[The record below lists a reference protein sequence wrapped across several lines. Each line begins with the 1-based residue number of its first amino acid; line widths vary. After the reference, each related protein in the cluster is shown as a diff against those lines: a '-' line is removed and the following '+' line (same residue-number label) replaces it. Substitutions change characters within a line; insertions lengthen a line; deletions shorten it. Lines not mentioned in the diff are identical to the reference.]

1 MKWFCDMNFS
11 LPPAFRYFIDKMSV
25 RQVDRMLLAKHM
37 ATMVKAGIPIDEA
50 LDILAEEASSP
61 RVRKVLLKVL
71 DHVNAGE
78 GLAESMSVYPAFFP
92 NLFVHMVRV
101 GEESGTL
108 EENLKY
114 LAMQLEHDYET
125 IQKVKSAAAYP
136 LIVLVLAFFMGGAM
150 SFFILPKLIPLF
162 LSLGVDL
169 PLPTRI
175 VLFTSKF
182 MVNYGAVFFPGVVV
196 GVFVVRALLH
206 TNRIRP
212 YWHRVLLRIPAIG
225 KLVTHVN
232 LARSTRTLG
241 ILLKSG
247 LPIIESLNITKE
259 TIGNE
264 VYRSIFTRSAG
275 DVELG
280 MPFSEALKKAVPSSK
295 VMPTI
300 VPRMINVGERT
311 GTLDD
316 ALLSLAEFY
325 EKEVDTSA
333 KTLSTALEPILII
346 GIGGAVALV
355 ALSIIMPIY
364 SLTGSV
370 SSPDGS

>member
-1 MKWFCDMNFS
+1 MNLS
-11 LPPAFRYFIDKMSV
+11 IPPAFRYFIDKMSV

-50 LDILAEEASSP
+50 LDILAEEANSP
-61 RVRKVLLKVL
+61 RVRKVLLQVL
-71 DHVNAGE
+71 DRVNAGE
-78 GLAESMSVYPAFFP
+78 GLAESMSGYPAFFP

-182 MVNYGAVFFPGVVV
+182 MVNYGAIFFPGVVV
-196 GVFVVRALLH
+196 GVFVIRALLH

-280 MPFSEALKKAVPSSK
+280 MPFSEALKKAVPSPK
-295 VMPTI
+295 IMPTI

-370 SSPDGS
+370 SSPGGE

>member
-1 MKWFCDMNFS
+1 MFS
-11 LPPAFRYFIDKMSV
+11 VTQSFRFFIDKMSV
-25 RQVDRMLLAKHM
+25 RQVDRMLLAKHL

-50 LDILAEEASSP
+50 LDILREEASSK
-61 RVRKVLLKVL
+61 RTRKVLEAVL
-71 DHVNAGE
+71 ARVNGGE
-78 GLAESMSVYPAFFP
+78 SLAESLSAFPAFFP

-108 EENLKY
+108 EENLQY

-150 SFFILPKLIPLF
+150 SFLILPKLIPLF
-162 LSLGVDL
+162 LSLGQDL
-169 PLPTRI
+169 PWPTRL

-182 MVNYGAVFFPGVVV
+182 MVSYGAYFFPSVVVVFFAI
-196 GVFVVRALLH
+196 RAALH
-206 TNRIRP
+206 SAPIRP
-212 YWHRVLLRIPAIG
+212 FWHQVLLRIPVIG
-225 KLVTHVN
+225 KLVTNVN

-247 LPIIESLNITKE
+247 LPIVESLTITKE

-264 VYRSIFTRSAG
+264 VYRSLFLRAAT

-280 MPFSEALKKAVPSSK
+280 VALSEAMKKEVSSK
-295 VMPTI
+295 RILPTI

-311 GTLDD
+311 GTLDES
-316 ALLSLAEFY
+316 LLSLADFY
-325 EKEVDTSA
+325 EKEVDNSA
-333 KTLSTALEPILII
+333 KTLSTALEPMLII
-346 GIGGAVALV
+346 GIGAAVGLI

-364 SLTGSV
+364 QLTGSV
-370 SSPDGS
+370 AEPGS